1 MLDFSYQHLNYRGVA
16 DLERALQTIAL
27 RLPRDVRLVVGV
39 PRSGILAASVLALQL
54 NLPLTDVAG
63 YVEDRILVTGRR
75 SVRTTAARE
84 GGRVLV
90 VDDSVLTGEA
100 LREVRA
106 TLAAAGKG
114 DQVLYAAPFVTRA
127 SRDAVDFYAEAVEAP
142 RAFAWNLLH
151 HRLLLARACIDIDGV
166 LSSDPLADE
175 NDDGPAYL
183 KFLAGA
189 QPLFIPSVPVKYVVT
204 SRLEKYRSETE
215 QWLSANQVEY
225 SELVMLEG
233 ADAET
238 RRRERLHAEAQ
249 GRLLRPL
256 GDRAVHRERV
266 RAGRRDRRVAR
277 AGRSSPSIGAR
288 WSIQTPARAM
298 VAAPGPFAR
307 SVGRQPPG
315 SIVAEQARR
324 AASRLARVPLVARVR
339 NLAARIRRSRRTTP
353 R

>member
-1 MLDFSYQHLNYRGVA
+1 VLDFSYQHLNYRGVA

-63 YVEDRILVTGRR
+63 YLEDRILVTGRR
-75 SVRTTAARE
+75 SLRTTAAPE

-90 VDDSVLTGEA
+90 VDDSVLTGDA
-100 LREVRA
+100 LREVKA

-127 SRDAVDFYAEAVEAP
+127 SREAVDFYAEAVEAP

-151 HRLLLARACIDIDGV
+151 HRQLLARACIDIDGV

-175 NDDGPAYL
+175 NDDGPAYR

-238 RRRERLHAEAQ
+238 RRRERLHAKHKADFYARSGTELFIESEYGQAVEIAARS
-249 GRLLRPL
+249 GRQVF
-256 GDRAVHRERV
+256 AV
-266 RAGRRDRRVAR
+266 DRREMVY
-277 AGRSSPSIGAR
+277 P
-288 WSIQTPARAM
+288 TPARAM
-298 VAAPGPFAR
+298 VTAPGPFAR

-315 SIVAEQARR
+315 NIVAEQAGR
-324 AASRLARVPLVARVR
+324 AASRLARLPFVARVR
-339 NLAARIRRSRRTTP
+339 TLAAKIRQSRRTT
-353 R
+353 RR